1 MYRIDDQNGRQWLG
15 GEAHVRSYHGG
26 TSRVP
31 LRRWLSESLLLLAG
45 IGLGSLGTAGVMKRE
60 EGKRVGPIGDTVAD
74 LLKERSSTM
83 QQERTYDRYD
93 RLGSDRGVDALG
105 VGTILAA
112 FGFGLLAG
120 AVATLLTTP
129 ESGAA
134 VRNRLKRGMD
144 TAKNELDEVMGG
156 AKEDWNT
163 VGHDV
168 REAVKRTASR
178 VRDAAEVTKEALAS
192 GDATARRTP

>member
-1 MYRIDDQNGRQWLG
+1 MKMYRIDDQHGRQWLG
-15 GEAHVRSYHGG
+15 GEAHVRPYNGRPR
-26 TSRVP
+26 RVS
-31 LRRWLSESLLLLAG
+31 LRRLISKSLLLLAG

-60 EGKRVGPIGDTVAD
+60 SGKRSDRIGHFTAD
-74 LLKERSSTM
+74 RSRERGATM
-83 QQERTYDRYD
+83 EQERTNERSGRD
-93 RLGSDRGVDALG
+93 GGVDAMG

-129 ESGAA
+129 ESGGS
-134 VRNRLKRGMD
+134 VRNRLKRGME
-144 TAKNELDEVMGG
+144 TAKNELDEVVGR

-163 VGHDV
+163 VGGDV

-178 VRDAAEVTKEALAS
+178 VKEAAETTKDALSS
-192 GDATARRTP
+192 GDDTSRRLP

>member
-15 GEAHVRSYHGG
+15 GEAHVRSYNGG
-26 TSRVP
+26 TSGVP

-74 LLKERSSTM
+74 LPKERSGTM
-83 QQERTYDRYD
+83 QQERTHD
-93 RLGSDRGVDALG
+93 RLGPDRGVDALG